1 MTQAP
6 SILSFSLQP
15 RQVGRLLIGIIGSAA
30 TLWWVLRGVDPN
42 ELGQALFTLS
52 PGWFVASLGCAFS
65 GAFSKTIRWRT
76 LYGSGTKPIS
86 FSHIFATLMI
96 SQAANVLIPIRLG
109 ELIRIG
115 LMRKAGHPSATTLA
129 TILIEKALDLLAA
142 ALVAWA
148 LFVFTTAPAWAQ
160 EPVAGIALMGL
171 SIGLGLSLLWVG
183 RSWLETVSVGLG
195 RVLPRA
201 WQQRFQRTWQQ
212 MISAFSNVTGWS
224 ALLKIL
230 LWTLTIWIFSILS
243 IISLFLAF
251 DLHLRLEAIIIMTL
265 AANFS
270 NIAPSPGLVGVVPVV
285 AVIILDYFAVS
296 QSLALSY
303 GLALNLVMVG
313 PLLVLGGWALWYRA
327 IAVMDLLV
335 FQRQLHKS

>member
-1 MTQAP
+1 
-6 SILSFSLQP
+6 
-15 RQVGRLLIGIIGSAA
+15 
-30 TLWWVLRGVDPN
+30 
-42 ELGQALFTLS
+42 
-52 PGWFVASLGCAFS
+52 
-65 GAFSKTIRWRT
+65 
-76 LYGSGTKPIS
+76 
-86 FSHIFATLMI
+86 
-96 SQAANVLIPIRLG
+96 LG

-115 LMRKAGHPSATTLA
+115 LMRKAGQPSATTLA

-142 ALVAWA
+142 ALVALA

-171 SIGLGLSLLWVG
+171 SIGLGLSLMWVG
-183 RSWLETVSVGLG
+183 RRWLERVSVGLG
-195 RVLPRA
+195 RVLPRT
-201 WQQRFQRTWQQ
+201 WQQRFQRTRQQ
-212 MISAFSNVTGWS
+212 MISAFSNVTGGA

-230 LWTLTIWIFSILS
+230 FWTLTIWTFSILS
-243 IISLFLAF
+243 IVSLFLAF

-335 FQRQLHKS
+335 FQRQFHKS